1 MTSATSRRLF
11 DPWLLGVSIVWGSNF
26 VAYKIV
32 LRAVTPLAAVGF
44 RFALVTPILLLAAHL
59 LRGSAERRPVNLPG
73 LVWAGLVVM
82 GSQQIIFIY
91 GVSMSTAYL
100 AALLTST
107 APIFTA
113 VIAALGGQE
122 KLTRLNWVGVVL
134 GFAGAATV
142 ILAGAHDD
150 SGGSSFLA
158 VSLLMVSAFLYG
170 YFMVLARPIVL
181 EHGGIRSTAW
191 WYLLSCVLIL
201 PLAWRDLAATPW
213 LSLELNTW
221 LLLAGYIALLGG
233 ALGFL
238 VWYTMVGRAGSSA
251 TAVYQYLVPVVAMVT
266 AAVFLGERP
275 EALQFL
281 GALVTLVGLALSRW
295 PGGLAGV

>member
-1 MTSATSRRLF
+1 MIAAPPRRLL
-11 DPWLLGVSIVWGSNF
+11 DPWLLGVAIVWGSNF

-44 RFALVTPILLLAAHL
+44 RFALVTPILVLAAYV
-59 LRGSAERRPVNLPG
+59 LRGSVERRPVKLPG
-73 LVWAGLVVM
+73 LIWAGLFIM

-91 GVSMSTAYL
+91 GVSMASAYVS
-100 AALLTST
+100 ALLTST

-113 VIAALGGQE
+113 VIAALAGQE
-122 KLTRLNWVGVVL
+122 KLTRLNWAGVAL
-134 GFAGAATV
+134 GFLGAATV
-142 ILAGAHDD
+142 ILGGSHNDV
-150 SGGSSFLA
+150 GGSSFLA
-158 VSLLMVSAFLYG
+158 VLLLMVSAFLYG
-170 YFMVLARPIVL
+170 YFMVLARPIVQ
-181 EHGGIRSTAW
+181 EHGGVQSTAW

-201 PLAWRDLAATPW
+201 PLCWHDLAATRW
-213 LSLELNTW
+213 LSLDVDTW

-251 TAVYQYLVPVVAMVT
+251 TAVYQYLVPAVAMVT

-275 EALQFL
+275 EALQL
-281 GALVTLVGLALSRW
+281 VGALVTLVGLALSRW
-295 PGGLAGV
+295 PGGASV